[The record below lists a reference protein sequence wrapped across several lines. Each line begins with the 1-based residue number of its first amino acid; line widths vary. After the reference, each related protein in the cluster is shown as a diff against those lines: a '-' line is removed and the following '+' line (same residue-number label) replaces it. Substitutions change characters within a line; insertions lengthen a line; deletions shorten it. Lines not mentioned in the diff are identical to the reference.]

1 MAYVDENKL
10 HRLGGADEGD
20 AEGEEAAQRGK
31 QPVDYQA
38 EDNLCGGLEEP
49 VDTKQRRIYAL
60 SRGGRREG
68 SEERGAG
75 QGGGR
80 ELRREEQ
87 GRPEAGSRG

>member
-1 MAYVDENKL
+1 V
-10 HRLGGADEGD
+10 GGADEGD
-20 AEGEEAAQRGK
+20 AEGEEAARRGK

-38 EDNLCGGLEEP
+38 EDNLCGELEEP
-49 VDTKQRRIYAL
+49 VEYQTEEILYAL

-75 QGGGR
+75 EGGGR
-80 ELRREEQ
+80 EQRREEQ